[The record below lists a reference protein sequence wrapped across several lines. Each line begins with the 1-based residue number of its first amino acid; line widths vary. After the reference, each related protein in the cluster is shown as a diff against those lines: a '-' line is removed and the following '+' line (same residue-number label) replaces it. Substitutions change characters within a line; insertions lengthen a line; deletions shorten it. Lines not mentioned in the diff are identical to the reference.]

1 MNKAAIQ
8 PENASNTQIS
18 KHDYLSVD
26 SARISYKETK
36 ETRNN
41 LTKKLASFDTFG
53 EAFNFK
59 LPGGKATYQT
69 LLGTCFTLAMGIIL
83 VMYGML

>member
-1 MNKAAIQ
+1 M
-8 PENASNTQIS
+8 T
-18 KHDYLSVD
+18 
-26 SARISYKETK
+26 KESQ

-41 LTKKLASFDTFG
+41 LTQKLASLDTFG

-69 LLGTCFTLAMGIIL
+69 LLGTCFTLAMTIIL
-83 VMYGML
+83 VLYGML